1 MNISAEQRNRYKGN
15 PERAWIRLRFVANDG
30 SSTELE
36 LLTDTGSPCS
46 VIVSR
51 DNLQRLQTLEGAGMA
66 TNFGPLPGGWLQLA
80 MPELGLD
87 QLILGYASDS
97 LVAAVQMDHPDFQ
110 GVAGLPLL
118 RLVEYGG
125 DADCLWLRS
134 SRMQN
139 LKS

>member
-1 MNISAEQRNRYKGN
+1 
-15 PERAWIRLRFVANDG
+15 
-30 SSTELE
+30 
-36 LLTDTGSPCS
+36 
-46 VIVSR
+46 
-51 DNLQRLQTLEGAGMA
+51 MA

-110 GVAGLPLL
+110 GVAGMPLL